1 MGAPTII
8 SLDKKFMRKRPLA
21 VSAEASCR
29 KEEPYDEELLVGL
42 SHAPKLATSHAS
54 EKAGESTPAQ
64 KSAQYGKHIRL
75 GHDIKQISFERDR
88 RQD

>member
-1 MGAPTII
+1 
-8 SLDKKFMRKRPLA
+8 MRKRPLA

-29 KEEPYDEELLVGL
+29 REEPYDEELLVVGL

-64 KSAQYGKHIRL
+64 KFAQYGKPIRL

-88 RQD
+88 CQD